1 MRKRRTASSALLCM
15 HSGGMNGAPLMR
27 TAKLKRR
34 TKETTIGVELNLDGA
49 GTHEISTT
57 IKFFDH
63 MLATFARHGFF
74 DLVVKA
80 EGDLTHH
87 IIEDVGIVLGQ
98 AFRKALGAPESAAR
112 AQTVRFGAAT
122 VPMDESIAHVA
133 VDIGGI
139 GGLGRGITVFEA
151 EFAQERVEDLSTE
164 NVPHFIKSFATHACF
179 TIHVTAEGEN
189 EHHKIE
195 AIFKALALALDRA
208 TRFEERRKPT

>member
-1 MRKRRTASSALLCM
+1 MRKRRTAGSALLCR
-15 HSGGMNGAPLMR
+15 HSGGMTGALLMR
-27 TAKLKRR
+27 TARLKRR
-34 TKETTIGVELNLDGA
+34 TKETTIGIELNLDGV
-49 GTHEISTT
+49 GTYEISTT

-80 EGDLTHH
+80 EGDLSHH